1 MNEHFKRAGPAV
13 EAHYQFLLR
22 LVPTVDR
29 FPKSQ
34 KFVFG
39 DRVLNLA
46 LDVLEGA
53 NEVVESRH
61 FCCDARVSLWHKADM
76 PSRRSMSAFGGKA
89 DNICAF
95 WTTGCIPSARSLTP
109 ISPSSTPLR
118 NLVPDGIGCA
128 NSTLANRFGTSRQ
141 ISSFSTLGHAVKSFP
156 CTAGSTRLRTASF
169 GTST

>member
-13 EAHYQFLLR
+13 EAHYQFLLW

-61 FCCDARVSLWHKADM
+61 FCCAAYVRYWQCASKARIISGGRFHPESCRLIRKLTSSL
-76 PSRRSMSAFGGKA
+76 
-89 DNICAF
+89 
-95 WTTGCIPSARSLTP
+95 
-109 ISPSSTPLR
+109 
-118 NLVPDGIGCA
+118 
-128 NSTLANRFGTSRQ
+128 
-141 ISSFSTLGHAVKSFP
+141 
-156 CTAGSTRLRTASF
+156 AG
-169 GTST
+169 

>member
-13 EAHYQFLLR
+13 EAHYQFLLW

-61 FCCDARVSLWHKADM
+61 FCCDARVSLWH
-76 PSRRSMSAFGGKA
+76 
-89 DNICAF
+89 I
-95 WTTGCIPSARSLTP
+95 
-109 ISPSSTPLR
+109 
-118 NLVPDGIGCA
+118 
-128 NSTLANRFGTSRQ
+128 
-141 ISSFSTLGHAVKSFP
+141 
-156 CTAGSTRLRTASF
+156 ASF
-169 GTST
+169 HCDASNPPLLKVESGHCALREDALPRSPRSITPHYANQTCGRSD

>member
-1 MNEHFKRAGPAV
+1 MNEHFKRTGPAV
-13 EAHYQFLLR
+13 EAHYQFLLW

-61 FCCDARVSLWHKADM
+61 FCCDARVSLWSGFRTPGSPVKPQTDA
-76 PSRRSMSAFGGKA
+76 AGVGKA
-89 DNICAF
+89 PRHEIAV
-95 WTTGCIPSARSLTP
+95 GVTP
-109 ISPSSTPLR
+109 GGAAVTM
-118 NLVPDGIGCA
+118 GI
-128 NSTLANRFGTSRQ
+128 
-141 ISSFSTLGHAVKSFP
+141 
-156 CTAGSTRLRTASF
+156 
-169 GTST
+169 